1 MKKFTI
7 EVSHA
12 SPAQLSTIGLELKI
26 MSNGWAKHGPRIVI
40 NRQQK
45 KFIIEVSHASGPQL
59 TTIALDLKI
68 MANGW
73 EKFGPRIMINGQQV
87 QAPSLRIQDTSTKLQ
102 APSRKRHKLAMF
114 I

>member
-12 SPAQLSTIGLELKI
+12 SS
-26 MSNGWAKHGPRIVI
+26 
-40 NRQQK
+40 
-45 KFIIEVSHASGPQL
+45 PQL
-59 TTIALDLKI
+59 ATIALELKI

-73 EKFGPRIMINGQQV
+73 ARHGPRIEINGQKL
-87 QAPSLRIQDTSTKLQ
+87 QAPSLRIPGSGSTKRGPRNGQ
-102 APSRKRHKLAMF
+102 PQSKH

>member
-12 SPAQLSTIGLELKI
+12 TPQQLQTMALELKI
-26 MSNGWAKHGPRIVI
+26 MSNGWAKHGPRI
-40 NRQQK
+40 
-45 KFIIEVSHASGPQL
+45 L
-59 TTIALDLKI
+59 
-68 MANGW
+68 
-73 EKFGPRIMINGQQV
+73 INGSKLE
-87 QAPSLRIQDTSTKLQ
+87 APSLHEPRHKAQ

>member
-12 SPAQLSTIGLELKI
+12 SPAQLTTIGLE
-26 MSNGWAKHGPRIVI
+26 
-40 NRQQK
+40 
-45 KFIIEVSHASGPQL
+45 
-59 TTIALDLKI
+59 LKI

-73 EKFGPRIMINGQQV
+73 EKHGPQIKINGQQV
-87 QAPSLRIQDTSTKLQ
+87 PAPRLRIEGSSGKLQ
-102 APSRKRHKLAMF
+102 AASDKPKKDHNQM